1 MESTR
6 TPTGPT
12 EHGNPSGLDLW
23 NHLNY
28 RCFKHGWQ
36 QAPAVTC
43 QQPGALQG
51 DQAAETSEGG
61 KNVWSDCGGTEC
73 CRAWELG
80 AGSDCGELQKPC
92 PEKELCQRMPQPMI
106 MDSPEGTESPD
117 ELEVDEPSREE
128 GAGKGD
134 VQEGRQATDSKRLE
148 TMQVDRPVSEGTV
161 PGGGTIGTVLLNDIA
176 DVQQASRFPSL
187 RTTTSVSWCFLNYTK
202 PNDALT
208 ASLAS
213 VYASWCVSSYNPNPP
228 SLSTKS
234 ALGLLCSKQKKNTE
248 TYAMASMCPP
258 GMGKVVSS
266 YLWKQK
272 PEQEKPELMQL
283 DMIKSEK
290 KPRGISCRDRV
301 KEDHKEKEVSSKQ
314 AEPTRIKIFE
324 GGYKSNEDYVYVRG
338 RGRGKYICEECGIRC
353 KKPSML
359 KKHIRSHTD
368 VRPYVCKFCNFA
380 FKTKGNL
387 TKHMKSKAHTKK
399 CLELGVPVTSVD
411 DVEAEETDYDQRDSG
426 KTGVSG
432 MVSEHQF
439 SDADDSEGAEEDGD
453 EIEEEDDDDDEY
465 EGDST
470 PKTCSRSASPRPD
483 GISSLSS
490 SRDPASELS
499 GPTPKHPLFSYFLNP
514 PSIQITQLAG
524 ESLGSEDQ
532 SPARTAPS
540 GEGYGKNL
548 DVPSSMEEDSFGG
561 LSPEHGSASPVCGS
575 SPARETSPTSR
586 RYLSPR
592 RDLSPRGRLS
602 PRREASPLRHISPKR
617 RDLSPRG
624 HLAAISPTR
633 PLSPGR
639 DIPGRREL
647 SPRSRHRGMM
657 RAASPRRGLHHH
669 LHSAP
674 WDLGQY
680 LLPEA
685 GLSGQEKRKNSAQS
699 LWLPGE
705 MTGSPDPPTVAQQGL
720 FSHLPLHSQRQVRT
734 PLPMIPIGG
743 IQVVHSTAG
752 PAYPAR
758 LPLQRNPLEGP
769 SPDHASL
776 QLLEGMANAAGEKG
790 APGSQEKL
798 PSSPGP

>member
-1 MESTR
+1 MGGSKRLLSPASSLELFKEIKQQKRVKEERMYGQIVEELSAV
-6 TPTGPT
+6 
-12 EHGNPSGLDLW
+12 ELGNS
-23 NHLNY
+23 
-28 RCFKHGWQ
+28 
-36 QAPAVTC
+36 
-43 QQPGALQG
+43 
-51 DQAAETSEGG
+51 
-61 KNVWSDCGGTEC
+61 
-73 CRAWELG
+73 G

-92 PEKELCQRMPQPMI
+92 PEKELCQRMPLPMI

-148 TMQVDRPVSEGTV
+148 TMQVDCPVSEGTV
-161 PGGGTIGTVLLNDIA
+161 TAGGTIGTVLLNDIA

-187 RTTTSVSWCFLNYTK
+187 RTTTS
-202 PNDALT
+202 
-208 ASLAS
+208 
-213 VYASWCVSSYNPNPP
+213 
-228 SLSTKS
+228 
-234 ALGLLCSKQKKNTE
+234 
-248 TYAMASMCPP
+248 
-258 GMGKVVSS
+258 
-266 YLWKQK
+266 
-272 PEQEKPELMQL
+272 EKPELMQL

-324 GGYKSNEDYVYVRG
+324 GG
-338 RGRGKYICEECGIRC
+338 GKYICEECGIRC

-380 FKTKGNL
+380 FKTK
-387 TKHMKSKAHTKK
+387 
-399 CLELGVPVTSVD
+399 
-411 DVEAEETDYDQRDSG
+411 DYDQRDSG

-490 SRDPASELS
+490 NRDPASELS

-524 ESLGSEDQ
+524 ESLRSEDQ

-540 GEGYGKNL
+540 GEGYRKNL

-624 HLAAISPTR
+624 HLAAISSTR

-685 GLSGQEKRKNSAQS
+685 GFTGQEKRKNSAQS

-769 SPDHASL
+769 APDQASL

-798 PSSPGP
+798 PSSPGALTVTSSACGSAGGDMADPGNEDSRQEESIQTCTKAIASLRIASEDAHEKVPESADPHCHPPPPPPQPHHRHHTDPSEGAQVRIQHFSGSEQGQCQADILATSPDSLGSERDKVNTPETPPGHAPLLCKSANERLSGQQGLRENENKHKDG